1 MKARPPFWRPPTE
14 ESADPTPGVVL
25 ACVEELS
32 PVPPAMTMG
41 GRSAAP
47 HSTKDVPPLGHAR
60 PAQSSIGRSNM
71 RTRSEAVE
79 FKQRSRVAQATPSV
93 ASRLSSGY
101 LNM

>member
-71 RTRSEAVE
+71 RTRSEAVNSNNAHVSPKRHHRWRPG
-79 FKQRSRVAQATPSV
+79 FLQDI
-93 ASRLSSGY
+93 
-101 LNM
+101 